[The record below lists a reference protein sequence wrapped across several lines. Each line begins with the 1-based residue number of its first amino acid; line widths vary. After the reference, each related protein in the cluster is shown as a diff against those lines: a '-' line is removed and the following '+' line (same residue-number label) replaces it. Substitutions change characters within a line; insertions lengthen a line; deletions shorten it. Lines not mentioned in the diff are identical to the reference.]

1 MNDLRYLKAKD
12 TFLDRAYLALKNHFA
27 SRDDFDKYFDAIKR
41 DEQKDLFLRTSLFYV
56 LLVKCGDWVVD
67 VPGSDKV
74 VDYLTNTYKF
84 VTIFSLIESLSEET
98 FIDFYQFLTRRT
110 SRVRFPIVDQSALDK
125 HYEEYKQ
132 EFGSIRRC
140 ISFFRVLSP
149 ERQRALLS
157 RFEVKGAD
165 ATIENLAKYLY
176 EMRSKFVHEAA
187 LVLHMSEGVTIGMQ
201 GSKIVVCN
209 LSIKDA
215 MLFFEE
221 GLIEYFRGT
230 KT

>member
-98 FIDFYQFLTRRT
+98 RLAA
-110 SRVRFPIVDQSALDK
+110 SAIWPSE
-125 HYEEYKQ
+125 HAIPRHWPCW
-132 EFGSIRRC
+132 G
-140 ISFFRVLSP
+140 
-149 ERQRALLS
+149 
-157 RFEVKGAD
+157 KGAH
-165 ATIENLAKYLY
+165 
-176 EMRSKFVHEAA
+176 V
-187 LVLHMSEGVTIGMQ
+187 Q
-201 GSKIVVCN
+201 P
-209 LSIKDA
+209 
-215 MLFFEE
+215 
-221 GLIEYFRGT
+221 
-230 KT
+230 